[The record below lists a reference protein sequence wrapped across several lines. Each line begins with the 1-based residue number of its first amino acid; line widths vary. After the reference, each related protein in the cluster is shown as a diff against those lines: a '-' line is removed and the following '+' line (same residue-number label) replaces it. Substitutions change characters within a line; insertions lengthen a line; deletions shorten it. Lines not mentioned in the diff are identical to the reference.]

1 MQEELS
7 MSKTKLFK
15 SLAVLITA
23 PIALSMAN
31 GTARAVTFSAPL
43 IECGAVSLPAAL
55 SCGNDPLTRGEGS
68 INDAGTVAVSVTGAG
83 TSETYGVTF
92 QPPGSGTPISIG
104 SLTTGGA
111 GNGNLEI
118 KGFFQ
123 PVGSAAAGT
132 IVLTRGG
139 QNQYVS
145 GVFVP
150 SDPNHAGPDFNPGLI
165 RCADVNHPAA
175 LTGCG
180 TDTLKSGNA
189 NIAGD
194 SGDLAI
200 FVHGAGAKQSYAA
213 VLRSTGGTE
222 LALGTV
228 TTDKKGNG
236 SLLKNNVVAATATAS
251 GTIVLKRNGDQF
263 MSGFKVSAKPATPTD
278 VVSLLVQCGDV
289 TDLPLPSTSCGTDPL
304 TTGTSEI
311 NANGQIRVSLTGA
324 EPSASYEVF
333 FRPLDNPG
341 DVDTKVAVTTD
352 SNGDVTTKFLTG
364 FASGTIGSGSLVLER
379 EGFDQ
384 FVTGFIVK

>member
-1 MQEELS
+1 
-7 MSKTKLFK
+7 MSRTSWFK
-15 SLAVLITA
+15 SLAVLIAT

-43 IECGAVSLPAAL
+43 IECGAVSLPVAPAPS

-68 INDAGTVAVSVTGAG
+68 INDAGTLSVSVAGAA
-83 TSETYGVTF
+83 TSQTYGVTF
-92 QPPGSGTPISIG
+92 QPPGAGTPIAIG

-111 GNGNLEI
+111 GNGSLDI

-123 PVGSAAAGT
+123 PVGSVGAGT
-132 IVLTRGG
+132 IALTRAGLT
-139 QNQYVS
+139 QYVS

-150 SDPNHAGPDFNPGLI
+150 NDPTHAGPDFNPGLI

-180 TDTLKSGNA
+180 TDALKSGNA

-194 SGDLAI
+194 NGDLAI

-213 VLRSTGGTE
+213 VLRSPGGNE

-236 SLLKNNVVAATATAS
+236 NLLKNDVVAAGAGAS
-251 GTIVLKRNGDQF
+251 GTIVLKRNGDQY
-263 MSGFKVSAKPATPTD
+263 MSGFKVTAKPATPTD
-278 VVSLLVQCGDV
+278 VVSLLVSCGDV

-311 NANGQIRVSLTGA
+311 NAAGQIRVSLTGA
-324 EPSASYEVF
+324 EPSVSYEVF

-341 DVDTKVAVTTD
+341 DVDTGVAVTTD
-352 SNGDVTTKFLTG
+352 SNGDVTTKFATG
-364 FASGTIGSGSLVLER
+364 FASGTIGSGSLVIER

-384 FVTGFIVK
+384 FASGFIVK